1 MALVPHPTDPDK
13 LIFKFVRPHS
23 EADDRLFDIL
33 LDDDGQ
39 AWSEAER
46 YLEKNRPDLYQRL
59 LEKRK

>member
-1 MALVPHPTDPDK
+1 MTLQAHPTDPSK
-13 LIFKFVRPHS
+13 VILKAVRPYN
-23 EADDRLFDIL
+23 EAEDRLFDIL

>member
-1 MALVPHPTDPDK
+1 MTLHVDPTDPDK
-13 LIFKFVRPHS
+13 LIFKAVRPHN
-23 EADDRLFDIL
+23 EAQDRLFDIL